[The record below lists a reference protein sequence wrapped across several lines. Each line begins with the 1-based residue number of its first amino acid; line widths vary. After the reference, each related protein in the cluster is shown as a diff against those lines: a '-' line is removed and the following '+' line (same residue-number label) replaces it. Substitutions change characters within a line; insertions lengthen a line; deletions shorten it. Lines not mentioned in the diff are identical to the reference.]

1 MKGKFMHTTPAARKL
16 TRLAVTT
23 VVTGAT
29 VAFLFLGAPAD
40 AAVLATTASRG
51 I

>member
-1 MKGKFMHTTPAARKL
+1 MHTTPAARKL
-16 TRLAVTT
+16 TRLAVASA
-23 VVTGAT
+23 VTGAT

-40 AAVLATTASRG
+40 AATLAVAAGRG

>member
-1 MKGKFMHTTPAARKL
+1 MFATPAARKL
-16 TRLAVTT
+16 ARLAV
-23 VVTGAT
+23 VTAVSGAT

-40 AAVLATTASRG
+40 AAVHLGSRG

>member
-1 MKGKFMHTTPAARKL
+1 MHTTPVARKL
-16 TRLAVTT
+16 ARLAVTT
-23 VVTGAT
+23 VATGAT

-40 AAVLATTASRG
+40 AAVLVRAASRG